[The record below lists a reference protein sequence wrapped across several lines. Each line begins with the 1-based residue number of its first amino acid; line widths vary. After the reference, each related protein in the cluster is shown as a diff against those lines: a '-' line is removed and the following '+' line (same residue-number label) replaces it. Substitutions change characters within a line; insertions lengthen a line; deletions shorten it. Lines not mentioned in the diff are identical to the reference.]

1 MHCFY
6 NRWKCLQLHHG
17 DGVQSEVAL
26 PDLLM
31 ASPSHVNNIMG
42 AVNGAPSEL
51 LKASFRCN

>member
-6 NRWKCLQLHHG
+6 NKWKCLQLHHG

-31 ASPSHVNNIMG
+31 ASPSACEQHHGGRQWSTVRTLESIIQM
-42 AVNGAPSEL
+42 
-51 LKASFRCN
+51 